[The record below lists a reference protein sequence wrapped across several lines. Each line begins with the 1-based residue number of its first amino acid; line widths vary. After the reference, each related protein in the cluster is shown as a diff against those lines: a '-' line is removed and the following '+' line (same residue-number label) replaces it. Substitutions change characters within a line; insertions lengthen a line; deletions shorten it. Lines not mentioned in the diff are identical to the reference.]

1 MFCNLIQII
10 EFKRQT
16 QFQFK
21 IHICRSL
28 QMILF
33 IMFCILFLFRYKVR
47 DEFKDDVQLIF
58 SNCKR
63 YNEDESPVGRAGHLM
78 KLFFDSRWAELT
90 TV

>member
-1 MFCNLIQII
+1 MYSYIWD
-10 EFKRQT
+10 
-16 QFQFK
+16 
-21 IHICRSL
+21 SL
-28 QMILF
+28 YQNSNSKLPIFTAYFVYNVLYFM
-33 IMFCILFLFRYKVR
+33 LFRYRVR
-47 DEFKDDVQLIF
+47 DEFKADVQLIF

>member
-1 MFCNLIQII
+1 M
-10 EFKRQT
+10 
-16 QFQFK
+16 
-21 IHICRSL
+21 
-28 QMILF
+28 
-33 IMFCILFLFRYKVR
+33 LFRYRVR
-47 DEFKDDVQLIF
+47 DEFKADVQLIF